1 MNSAVE
7 ISSTSRPGG
16 VSACTPAAAGTL
28 ARLPAADQQHLIDPF
43 GRDHAGSESQRLLE
57 VQTEWHEGMV
67 IPPHGTLTV
76 MPQPP
81 HAEIEQPRGARR
93 HSEPRTFFEL
103 QMMLRQ
109 LRLQPLRLVAALM
122 TDEVIERRPHR
133 WVQGR

>member
-28 ARLPAADQQHLIDPF
+28 ARLPAADQQHLIHPF

-67 IPPHGTLTV
+67 IPPHRTLTV
-76 MPQPP
+76 MRQPP
-81 HAEIEQPRGARR
+81 HAEIEQPRRAWR
-93 HSEPRTFFEL
+93 HSVYGTFFER

-109 LRLQPLRLVAALM
+109 LRLQPLRLVAALV
-122 TDEVIERRPHR
+122 THEVIDTRPP
-133 WVQGR
+133 WWGEWG